1 LDQVQV
7 DQVLLGP
14 KLRVSHSTTHILVD
28 LRGGGG
34 PCECAEAA
42 DAVDVIDAG
51 GLDDVGD

>member
-1 LDQVQV
+1 
-7 DQVLLGP
+7 VLLEP
-14 KLRVSHSTTHILVD
+14 TLRVSHSTTDILVG

-42 DAVDVIDAG
+42 DAVDVVDAG

>member
-14 KLRVSHSTTHILVD
+14 KLPVSHSTTHILVD

-42 DAVDVIDAG
+42 DAVDVADAG

>member
-1 LDQVQV
+1 
-7 DQVLLGP
+7 VLLEP
-14 KLRVSHSTTHILVD
+14 KLRVSHSTNHILVD

-42 DAVDVIDAG
+42 DAADVVDAG